1 MQAVVVRGI
10 VLMLGMTLVASGVGG
25 CAAAG
30 VVANAFPQY
39 EQAEYVP
46 RHEPM
51 LVLCENYRDPGATY
65 VDADQLEQFL
75 AHELTA
81 HDVAPVVGADK
92 LADLRG
98 ARPGEFAKM
107 SVTDVGRAV
116 GASQVLYVSMER
128 SGVYVAEASEM
139 LKGSA
144 AARVKLIDVASG
156 ATLWPSDA
164 PDGRFVGVES
174 PMVHTSETVT
184 AASVRT
190 GLQRA
195 LADKIA
201 KFFYKYEKQ

>member
-1 MQAVVVRGI
+1 MRFVVALVTS
-10 VLMLGMTLVASGVGG
+10 LLGVGLVACGVGG

-30 VVANAFPQY
+30 IVANVFPQY
-39 EQAEYVP
+39 EEAEYVP
-46 RHEPM
+46 PHEPM

-65 VDADQLEQFL
+65 VDAEQLEQLL
-75 AHELTA
+75 AHEVTA
-81 HDVAPVVGADK
+81 HDVAPIVGADA

-98 ARPGEFAKM
+98 SRPGEFAKM
-107 SVTDVGRAV
+107 SVTQVGRAL

-139 LKGSA
+139 LKGTS

-156 ATLWPSDA
+156 ATVWPGES
-164 PDGRFVGVES
+164 PEGRFVGVDS
-174 PMVHTSETVT
+174 PMIRTSETAT

-190 GLQRA
+190 GLQHA